1 VLNGKDG
8 KEKMAANI
16 STMTVGDSSMAQQY
30 LDTFRR
36 SEPLEPERALLAAIL
51 EDAIH
56 NYRKY
61 GQARDREGKERFR
74 EAEEWLMNSANDWIF
89 CFNNV
94 CELLG
99 LDPEYVRSGLRDAR
113 YPLEQIEKPGHR
125 RGMPRRAA

>member
-1 VLNGKDG
+1 
-8 KEKMAANI
+8 MAANI
-16 STMTVGDSSMAQQY
+16 STMTAGDSSMAQQY

-36 SEPLEPERALLAAIL
+36 SEPLEPERALFAAIL

-61 GQARDREGKERFR
+61 SQARDREGKERFR
-74 EAEEWLMNSANDWIF
+74 EAEEWIMNSANHWIF
-89 CFNNV
+89 CFNSV

-99 LDPEYVRSGLRDAR
+99 LDPEYVRSGLRDAK
-113 YPLEQIEKPGHR
+113 YALEPGEKPGHR